1 MGVDQPHLHEVGW
14 RKASYST
21 GNGACVEV
29 ASYFGGVAVRD
40 SQDPSGPAVIC
51 DPPDWRA
58 FISEVRSVGKNGS

>member
-1 MGVDQPHLHEVGW
+1 MGVDQPQWHEMGW

-29 ASYFGGVAVRD
+29 ASYGGTLAVRD
-40 SQDPSGPAVIC
+40 SQNPAGPVMIC

-58 FISEVRSVGKNGS
+58 FISGVRSVG